1 MSQCSALLPSS
12 TRKKSYSSTKC
23 IPDVGPGLN
32 AYLWRLVHVSD
43 FLWYLAP
50 ILARLVHF
58 ADNRQFAQPDSLATR
73 VATNLDGRET

>member
-1 MSQCSALLPSS
+1 MKRGGEAVRRSAFPMLGTNTDPWEQ
-12 TRKKSYSSTKC
+12 
-23 IPDVGPGLN
+23 
-32 AYLWRLVHVSD
+32 AHVSD
-43 FLWYLAP
+43 FLWYSAP

>member
-1 MSQCSALLPSS
+1 MFSAPSILGAEEVIQFDEVHS
-12 TRKKSYSSTKC
+12 R
-23 IPDVGPGLN
+23 VGPGLN